1 MEKKKTIARKDK
13 DPTEVAS
20 TGIIIIA
27 IIKKTVCAQCVRVA
41 IDTNELRRIGEL

>member
-1 MEKKKTIARKDK
+1 MDSIWKKKTIGRKDK

-27 IIKKTVCAQCVRVA
+27 IIKKKQSVLSACV
-41 IDTNELRRIGEL
+41 LL

>member
-1 MEKKKTIARKDK
+1 MMHITSVWTDELQRWTAFGKKKTIGRKDK

-27 IIKKTVCAQCVRVA
+27 IIKKTVCA
-41 IDTNELRRIGEL
+41 